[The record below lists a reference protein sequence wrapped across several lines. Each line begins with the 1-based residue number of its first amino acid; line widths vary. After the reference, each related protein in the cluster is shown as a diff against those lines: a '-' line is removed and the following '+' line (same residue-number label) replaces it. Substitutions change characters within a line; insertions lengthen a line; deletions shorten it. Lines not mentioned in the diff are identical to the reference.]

1 MTSEIQ
7 NEITIK
13 IPEIYS
19 SKFTDFFADFDTKLA
34 SLKIRNYGI
43 SISSLEEVFMKIGS
57 LTDLSNLDQSDAPK
71 KNRNDSDSDP
81 EIIEDHKMSGGK
93 GVQDTINNVPIKQI

>member
-1 MTSEIQ
+1 MKVNQE
-7 NEITIK
+7 NERLMQEYERLASDVSYCLHLRISFSLYFTIK

-34 SLKIRNYGI
+34 PLKVRNYGI

-57 LTDLSNLDQSDAPK
+57 LNDLSNLDQ
-71 KNRNDSDSDP
+71 
-81 EIIEDHKMSGGK
+81 
-93 GVQDTINNVPIKQI
+93 